1 MRTSTKVT
9 NSDRYISERYFSD
22 KKMTRLRKVMSVIS
36 IVLFMSSVM
45 LVAVKGFNWGLDFTG
60 GVVAEVQLSEQVTKD
75 DLKTKLDAAF
85 QQDVQVVGM
94 AEQDRWTL
102 RYSQLTDAP
111 QPNLVDVLSSVS
123 DQVQVLNSSVV
134 GPQVGQD
141 MVDQGG
147 LAVLV
152 CFLMI
157 MLYLS
162 VRFEWRLALGALAA
176 IIYDVTLILGLFA
189 FTQFEFNLTVLAA
202 VLAILGYSLNDSII
216 IADRV
221 REMLRGNPNG
231 DTDNLLNESVK
242 ATFSRTMVTSGT
254 TLITVSALWLLGGA
268 ALQGFA
274 IALVVGIVSGTWSSV
289 SVGITLPKLLGLQPC
304 HYQVKAPVEV
314 EGEYP

>member
-1 MRTSTKVT
+1 MSTSKMTMS
-9 NSDRYISERYFSD
+9 NRYFSD
-22 KKMTRLRKVMSVIS
+22 SNMTLLRKVMSVIS

-60 GVVAEVQLSEQVTKD
+60 GVVAEVQLSDQVTKD
-75 DLKTKLDAAF
+75 ALKMQLDAAF

-94 AEQDRWTL
+94 AEQDRWTI

-111 QPNLVDVLSSVS
+111 QINLVDALASVS
-123 DQVQVLNSSVV
+123 DQVKVLNSSVV

-176 IIYDVTLILGLFA
+176 IIYDVTIIFGLFA
-189 FTQFEFNLTVLAA
+189 LTQFEFNLTVLAA

-254 TLITVSALWLLGGA
+254 TLLTVSALWLLGGA

-274 IALVVGIVSGTWSSV
+274 IALVVGIASGTWSSI

-304 HYQVKAPVEV
+304 HYQVQPVDEL
-314 EGEYP
+314 EDSRP

>member
-1 MRTSTKVT
+1 MSISNMT
-9 NSDRYISERYFSD
+9 NSNSYVSDRYITDSN
-22 KKMTRLRKVMSVIS
+22 MTRLRKVMSVIS
-36 IVLFMSSVM
+36 IMLFMSSVM

-60 GVVAEVQLSEQVTKD
+60 GVVAEVQLSDQVTKD
-75 DLKTKLDAAF
+75 ALKTKLDTAF

-94 AEQDRWTL
+94 AEQDRWTI
-102 RYSQLTDAP
+102 RYSQLTDDP
-111 QPNLVDVLSSVS
+111 QPNLVDALSSVS
-123 DQVQVLNSSVV
+123 DQVKVLNSSVV

-304 HYQVKAPVEV
+304 HYKVKVPVEV

>member
-1 MRTSTKVT
+1 MSTSKMTI
-9 NSDRYISERYFSD
+9 SDRYFSNSYISD
-22 KKMTRLRKVMSVIS
+22 KNMTRLRKVMSAIS

-60 GVVAEVQLSEQVTKD
+60 GVVAEVQLSDQVTKD
-75 DLKTKLDAAF
+75 ALKTKLNTAF

-94 AEQDRWTL
+94 AEQDRWTI

-111 QPNLVDVLSSVS
+111 QPNLVDALSSVS
-123 DQVQVLNSSVV
+123 DQVKVLNSSVV

>member
-1 MRTSTKVT
+1 MSTSKMTI
-9 NSDRYISERYFSD
+9 SDRYFSNGYISD
-22 KKMTRLRKVMSVIS
+22 KNMTRLRKVMSAIS

-60 GVVAEVQLSEQVTKD
+60 GVVAEVQLSDQVTKD
-75 DLKTKLDAAF
+75 ALKTKLDTAF

-94 AEQDRWTL
+94 AEQDRWTI

-111 QPNLVDVLSSVS
+111 QPNLVDALSSVS
-123 DQVQVLNSSVV
+123 DQVKVLNSSVV

-314 EGEYP
+314 EGEYL

>member
-9 NSDRYISERYFSD
+9 NSERYISDSN
-22 KKMTRLRKVMSVIS
+22 MTRLRKVMSVIS

-60 GVVAEVQLSEQVTKD
+60 GVVAEVQLSDQVTKD
-75 DLKTKLDAAF
+75 GLKTKLDAAF

-111 QPNLVDVLSSVS
+111 QPNLVDALSSVS

-304 HYQVKAPVEV
+304 HYKVKAPVEV

>member
-1 MRTSTKVT
+1 MTI
-9 NSDRYISERYFSD
+9 SDRYFSNSN
-22 KKMTRLRKVMSVIS
+22 MTRLRKVMSVIS

-60 GVVAEVQLSEQVTKD
+60 GVVAEVQLSDQVTKD
-75 DLKTKLDAAF
+75 ALKTKLDTAF

-94 AEQDRWTL
+94 AEQDRWTI

-111 QPNLVDVLSSVS
+111 QPNLVDALSSVS
-123 DQVQVLNSSVV
+123 DQVKVLNSSVV

>member
-1 MRTSTKVT
+1 MTIS
-9 NSDRYISERYFSD
+9 NSS
-22 KKMTRLRKVMSVIS
+22 MTRLRKVMSVIS

-60 GVVAEVQLSEQVTKD
+60 GVVAEVQLSDQVTKD
-75 DLKTKLDAAF
+75 ALKTKLDTAF

-94 AEQDRWTL
+94 AEQDRWTI

-111 QPNLVDVLSSVS
+111 QPNLVDALSSVS
-123 DQVQVLNSSVV
+123 DQVKVLNSSVV

>member
-1 MRTSTKVT
+1 MSTSKMTI
-9 NSDRYISERYFSD
+9 SDRYFSNGYISD
-22 KKMTRLRKVMSVIS
+22 KNMTRLRKVMSAIS

-75 DLKTKLDAAF
+75 ALKTKLDTAF

-94 AEQDRWTL
+94 AEQDRWTI
-102 RYSQLTDAP
+102 RYSQMTDAP
-111 QPNLVDVLSSVS
+111 QPNLVDALSSVS
-123 DQVQVLNSSVV
+123 DQVKVLNSSVV

>member
-1 MRTSTKVT
+1 MSTSTKMT
-9 NSDRYISERYFSD
+9 ISERYFSNSN
-22 KKMTRLRKVMSVIS
+22 MTRLRKVMSVIS

-60 GVVAEVQLSEQVTKD
+60 GVVAEVQLSDQVTKEA
-75 DLKTKLDAAF
+75 LKTKLDTAF

-94 AEQDRWTL
+94 AEQDRWTI

-111 QPNLVDVLSSVS
+111 QTSLVDALASVS
-123 DQVQVLNSSVV
+123 DQMQVLNSSVV

-152 CFLMI
+152 CFIMI

-176 IIYDVTLILGLFA
+176 IIYDVTIILGLFA

-231 DTDNLLNESVK
+231 ETDSLLNESVK

-254 TLITVSALWLLGGA
+254 TLLTVSALWLLGGA

-274 IALVVGIVSGTWSSV
+274 IALVVGILSGTWSSI
-289 SVGITLPKLLGLQPC
+289 SVGITLPKLLGLLPC
-304 HYQVKAPVEV
+304 HYQIKVVDELEDSRP
-314 EGEYP
+314 

>member
-1 MRTSTKVT
+1 MSTSKMTM
-9 NSDRYISERYFSD
+9 SDRYFSD
-22 KKMTRLRKVMSVIS
+22 SNMTLLRKVMSVIS

-60 GVVAEVQLSEQVTKD
+60 GVVAEVQLSDQVTKD
-75 DLKTKLDAAF
+75 VLKAELDAAF

-94 AEQDRWTL
+94 AEQDRWTI
-102 RYSQLTDAP
+102 RYSQLTEAS
-111 QPNLVDVLSSVS
+111 QTSLVDALASVS
-123 DQVQVLNSSVV
+123 DQVKVLNSSVV

-176 IIYDVTLILGLFA
+176 IIYDVTIIFGLFA
-189 FTQFEFNLTVLAA
+189 LTQFEFNLTVLAA

-254 TLITVSALWLLGGA
+254 TLLTVSALWLLGGA

-274 IALVVGIVSGTWSSV
+274 IALVVGIASGTWSSI

-304 HYQVKAPVEV
+304 HYQVKPVDEL
-314 EGEYP
+314 EDSRP

>member
-1 MRTSTKVT
+1 MSISNMTI
-9 NSDRYISERYFSD
+9 SDSN
-22 KKMTRLRKVMSVIS
+22 MTRLRKVMSVIS

-60 GVVAEVQLSEQVTKD
+60 GVVAEVQLSDQVTKD

-94 AEQDRWTL
+94 AEQERWTL

-123 DQVQVLNSSVV
+123 DQVQVLNNSVV

>member
-1 MRTSTKVT
+1 MSTSKMTM
-9 NSDRYISERYFSD
+9 SDRYFSD
-22 KKMTRLRKVMSVIS
+22 SNMTLLRKVMSVIS

-60 GVVAEVQLSEQVTKD
+60 GVVAEVQLSDQVTKD
-75 DLKTKLDAAF
+75 ALKTELDAAF

-94 AEQDRWTL
+94 AEQDRWTI

-111 QPNLVDVLSSVS
+111 QINLVDALASVS
-123 DQVQVLNSSVV
+123 DQVKVLNSSVV

-176 IIYDVTLILGLFA
+176 IIYDVTIIFGLFA
-189 FTQFEFNLTVLAA
+189 LTQFEFNLTVLAA

-221 REMLRGNPNG
+221 REMLRGHPNG

-254 TLITVSALWLLGGA
+254 TLLTVSALWLLGGA

-274 IALVVGIVSGTWSSV
+274 IALVVGIASGTWSSI

-304 HYQVKAPVEV
+304 HYQVKPVDEL
-314 EGEYP
+314 EDSRP

>member
-1 MRTSTKVT
+1 MSISKMTI
-9 NSDRYISERYFSD
+9 SDRYFSNSN
-22 KKMTRLRKVMSVIS
+22 MTRLRKVMSMIS

-75 DLKTKLDAAF
+75 ALKTKLDTAF

-94 AEQDRWTL
+94 AEQDRWTI
-102 RYSQLTDAP
+102 RYSQLTDTP
-111 QPNLVDVLSSVS
+111 QPNLVDALTTVS
-123 DQVQVLNSSVV
+123 EQVKVLNSSVV

-221 REMLRGNPNG
+221 REMLRGNPSG

>member
-1 MRTSTKVT
+1 MSTSKMTM
-9 NSDRYISERYFSD
+9 SDRYFSD
-22 KKMTRLRKVMSVIS
+22 SNMTLLRKVMSVIS

-60 GVVAEVQLSEQVTKD
+60 GVVAEVQLSDQVTKD
-75 DLKTKLDAAF
+75 ALKTKLDAAF

-94 AEQDRWTL
+94 AEQDRWTI
-102 RYSQLTDAP
+102 RYSQLTEGS
-111 QPNLVDVLSSVS
+111 QTSLVDALASVS
-123 DQVQVLNSSVV
+123 DQVKVLNSSVV

-176 IIYDVTLILGLFA
+176 IIYDVTIIFGLFA
-189 FTQFEFNLTVLAA
+189 LTQFEFNLTVLAA

-254 TLITVSALWLLGGA
+254 TLLTVSALWLLGGA

-274 IALVVGIVSGTWSSV
+274 IALVVGIASGTWSSI

-304 HYQVKAPVEV
+304 HYQVKPVDEL
-314 EGEYP
+314 EDSRP

>member
-1 MRTSTKVT
+1 MSTSTKMT
-9 NSDRYISERYFSD
+9 ISERYFSNSN
-22 KKMTRLRKVMSVIS
+22 MTLLRKVMSAIS

-60 GVVAEVQLSEQVTKD
+60 GVVAEVQLSDQVTKD
-75 DLKTKLDAAF
+75 ALKTQLDAAF

-94 AEQDRWTL
+94 AEQDRWTI

-111 QPNLVDVLSSVS
+111 QINLVDALASVS
-123 DQVQVLNSSVV
+123 DQVKVLNSSVV

-176 IIYDVTLILGLFA
+176 IIYDVTIIFGLFA
-189 FTQFEFNLTVLAA
+189 LTQFEFNLTVLAA

-254 TLITVSALWLLGGA
+254 TLLTVSALWLLGGA

-274 IALVVGIVSGTWSSV
+274 IALVVGIASGTWSSI
-289 SVGITLPKLLGLQPC
+289 SVGITLPKLLGLLPC
-304 HYQVKAPVEV
+304 HYEVKPVDEL
-314 EGEYP
+314 EESRP

>member
-9 NSDRYISERYFSD
+9 NSDRYISDSN
-22 KKMTRLRKVMSVIS
+22 MTRLRKVMSVIS

-60 GVVAEVQLSEQVTKD
+60 GVVAEVQLSDQVTKD

-102 RYSQLTDAP
+102 RYSQLTDSP

>member
-9 NSDRYISERYFSD
+9 NSDRYISDSN
-22 KKMTRLRKVMSVIS
+22 MTRLRKVMSVIS
-36 IVLFMSSVM
+36 ILLFMSSVM

-60 GVVAEVQLSEQVTKD
+60 GVVAEVQLSDQVTKD

>member
-1 MRTSTKVT
+1 MSTSKMTM
-9 NSDRYISERYFSD
+9 SDRYFSD
-22 KKMTRLRKVMSVIS
+22 SNMTLLRKVMSVIS

-60 GVVAEVQLSEQVTKD
+60 GVVAEVQLSDQVTKD
-75 DLKTKLDAAF
+75 ALKTELDAAF

-94 AEQDRWTL
+94 AEQDRWTI
-102 RYSQLTDAP
+102 RYSQLTEES
-111 QPNLVDVLSSVS
+111 QISLVDALASVS
-123 DQVQVLNSSVV
+123 DQVKVLNSSVV

-176 IIYDVTLILGLFA
+176 IIYDVTIIFGLFA
-189 FTQFEFNLTVLAA
+189 LTQFEFNLTVLAA

-254 TLITVSALWLLGGA
+254 TLLTVSALWLLGGA

-274 IALVVGIVSGTWSSV
+274 IALVVGIASGTWSSI

-304 HYQVKAPVEV
+304 HYQVKSVDELEDSRP
-314 EGEYP
+314 

>member
-1 MRTSTKVT
+1 MSTSKMTI
-9 NSDRYISERYFSD
+9 SDRYFSNSYISD
-22 KKMTRLRKVMSVIS
+22 KNMTRLRKVMSAIS

-60 GVVAEVQLSEQVTKD
+60 GVVAEVQLSDQVTKD
-75 DLKTKLDAAF
+75 ALKTKLDTAF

-94 AEQDRWTL
+94 AEQDRWTI
-102 RYSQLTDAP
+102 RYSQLTEAP
-111 QPNLVDVLSSVS
+111 QPNLVDALSSVS
-123 DQVQVLNSSVV
+123 DQVKVLNSSVV

>member
-1 MRTSTKVT
+1 MSTSKMI
-9 NSDRYISERYFSD
+9 NSNSNISDRYITDSN
-22 KKMTRLRKVMSVIS
+22 MTRLRKVMSMIS

-60 GVVAEVQLSEQVTKD
+60 GVVAEVQLSDQVTKD
-75 DLKTKLDAAF
+75 ALKTKLDTAF

-94 AEQDRWTL
+94 AEQDRWTI

-111 QPNLVDVLSSVS
+111 QPNLVDALTTVS
-123 DQVQVLNSSVV
+123 DQVKVLNSSVV

-231 DTDNLLNESVK
+231 ETDNLLNESVK

-254 TLITVSALWLLGGA
+254 TLITVSALWLLGGS

-314 EGEYP
+314 EGESP

>member
-1 MRTSTKVT
+1 MSISNMT
-9 NSDRYISERYFSD
+9 NSNSNISDRYISDSN
-22 KKMTRLRKVMSVIS
+22 MTRLRKVMSAIS

-60 GVVAEVQLSEQVTKD
+60 GVVAEVQLSDQVTKD
-75 DLKTKLDAAF
+75 ALKTKLDTAF

-94 AEQDRWTL
+94 AEQDRWTI
-102 RYSQLTDAP
+102 RYSQLTDAA

-176 IIYDVTLILGLFA
+176 IIYDVMLILGLFA

>member
-1 MRTSTKVT
+1 MSTSKMTI
-9 NSDRYISERYFSD
+9 SDRYFSNSN
-22 KKMTRLRKVMSVIS
+22 MTRLRKVMSVIS

-60 GVVAEVQLSEQVTKD
+60 GVVAEVQLSDQVTKD
-75 DLKTKLDAAF
+75 ALKTKLDTAF

-94 AEQDRWTL
+94 AEQDRWTI

-111 QPNLVDVLSSVS
+111 QPNLVDALSSVS
-123 DQVQVLNSSVV
+123 DQVKVLNSSVV

-314 EGEYP
+314 EYP

>member
-1 MRTSTKVT
+1 MSTSKMTIS
-9 NSDRYISERYFSD
+9 NSS
-22 KKMTRLRKVMSVIS
+22 MTRLRKVMSVIS

-60 GVVAEVQLSEQVTKD
+60 GVVAEVQLSDQVTKD
-75 DLKTKLDAAF
+75 ALKTKLDTAF

-94 AEQDRWTL
+94 AEQDRWTI

-111 QPNLVDVLSSVS
+111 QPNLVDALSSVS
-123 DQVQVLNSSVV
+123 DQVKVLNSSVV

>member
-1 MRTSTKVT
+1 MSTSKMTI
-9 NSDRYISERYFSD
+9 SDRYISNSS
-22 KKMTRLRKVMSVIS
+22 MTRLRKVMSVIS

-60 GVVAEVQLSEQVTKD
+60 GVVAEVQLSDQVTKD
-75 DLKTKLDAAF
+75 ALKTKLDTAF

-94 AEQDRWTL
+94 AEQDRWTI
-102 RYSQLTDAP
+102 RYSQLTDAS
-111 QPNLVDVLSSVS
+111 QPNLMDALSSVS
-123 DQVQVLNSSVV
+123 DQVKVLNSSVV

-289 SVGITLPKLLGLQPC
+289 SVGITLPKLLGLKPC

>member
-1 MRTSTKVT
+1 MSTSKMTM
-9 NSDRYISERYFSD
+9 SDRYFSD
-22 KKMTRLRKVMSVIS
+22 SNMTLLRKVMSVIS

-60 GVVAEVQLSEQVTKD
+60 GVVAEVQLSDQVTKD
-75 DLKTKLDAAF
+75 VLKTELDAAF

-94 AEQDRWTL
+94 AEQDRWTI
-102 RYSQLTDAP
+102 RYSQLTEASRTS
-111 QPNLVDVLSSVS
+111 LVDALASVS
-123 DQVQVLNSSVV
+123 DQVKVLNSSVV

-176 IIYDVTLILGLFA
+176 IIYDVTIIFGLFA
-189 FTQFEFNLTVLAA
+189 LTQFEFNLTVLAA

-254 TLITVSALWLLGGA
+254 TLLTVSALWLLGGA

-274 IALVVGIVSGTWSSV
+274 IALVVGIASGTWSSI

-304 HYQVKAPVEV
+304 HYQVKPVDEL
-314 EGEYP
+314 EDSRP

>member
-1 MRTSTKVT
+1 MSTSKMTI
-9 NSDRYISERYFSD
+9 SDRYFSNSN
-22 KKMTRLRKVMSVIS
+22 MTRLRKVMSVIS

-60 GVVAEVQLSEQVTKD
+60 GVVAEVQLSDQVTKD
-75 DLKTKLDAAF
+75 ALKTKLDTAF

-94 AEQDRWTL
+94 AEQDRWTI

-111 QPNLVDVLSSVS
+111 QPNLVDALSSVS
-123 DQVQVLNSSVV
+123 DQVKVLNSSVV

-289 SVGITLPKLLGLQPC
+289 SVGITLPKLLGLRPC

>member
-1 MRTSTKVT
+1 MSISKMTI
-9 NSDRYISERYFSD
+9 SDRYFSNSN
-22 KKMTRLRKVMSVIS
+22 MTRLRKVMSMIS

-45 LVAVKGFNWGLDFTG
+45 LVAIKGFNWGLDFTG

-75 DLKTKLDAAF
+75 ALKTKLDTAF

-94 AEQDRWTL
+94 AEQDRWTI

-111 QPNLVDVLSSVS
+111 QPNLVDALSSVS
-123 DQVQVLNSSVV
+123 DQVKVLNSSVV

-304 HYQVKAPVEV
+304 HYKVKVPVEV

>member
-1 MRTSTKVT
+1 MSTSTKMT
-9 NSDRYISERYFSD
+9 ISERYFSNSN
-22 KKMTRLRKVMSVIS
+22 MTLLRKVMSVIS

-60 GVVAEVQLSEQVTKD
+60 GVVAEVQLSDQVTKD
-75 DLKTKLDAAF
+75 ALKTQLDAAF

-94 AEQDRWTL
+94 AEQDRWTI
-102 RYSQLTDAP
+102 RYSQITDVP
-111 QPNLVDVLSSVS
+111 QINLVDALASVS
-123 DQVQVLNSSVV
+123 DQVKVLNSSVV

-176 IIYDVTLILGLFA
+176 IIYDVTIIFGLFA
-189 FTQFEFNLTVLAA
+189 LTQFEFNLTVLAA

-254 TLITVSALWLLGGA
+254 TLLTVSALWLLGGA

-274 IALVVGIVSGTWSSV
+274 IALVVGIASGTWSSI

-304 HYQVKAPVEV
+304 HYQVKSPVEV

>member
-1 MRTSTKVT
+1 MSTSNMTI
-9 NSDRYISERYFSD
+9 SDRYISDSN
-22 KKMTRLRKVMSVIS
+22 MTRLRKVMSMIS

-60 GVVAEVQLSEQVTKD
+60 GVVAEVQLSDQVTKD
-75 DLKTKLDAAF
+75 ALKTKLDTAF

-94 AEQDRWTL
+94 AEQDRWTI

-111 QPNLVDVLSSVS
+111 QPNLVDALTTVS
-123 DQVQVLNSSVV
+123 DQVKVLNSSVV

-231 DTDNLLNESVK
+231 ETDNLLNESVK

-254 TLITVSALWLLGGA
+254 TLITVSALWLLGGS

>member
-1 MRTSTKVT
+1 MSTSKMTI
-9 NSDRYISERYFSD
+9 SDRYFSNSN
-22 KKMTRLRKVMSVIS
+22 MTRLRKVMSVIS

-60 GVVAEVQLSEQVTKD
+60 GVVAEVQLSDQVTKD
-75 DLKTKLDAAF
+75 ALKTKLDTAF

-94 AEQDRWTL
+94 AEQDRWTI

-111 QPNLVDVLSSVS
+111 QPKLVDALSSVS
-123 DQVQVLNSSVV
+123 DQVKVLNSSVV

>member
-1 MRTSTKVT
+1 MSISKMTI
-9 NSDRYISERYFSD
+9 SDRYLSD
-22 KKMTRLRKVMSVIS
+22 KNMTRLRKVMSMIS

-75 DLKTKLDAAF
+75 ALKTKLDTAF

-94 AEQDRWTL
+94 AEQDRWTI
-102 RYSQLTDAP
+102 RYSQLTDTP
-111 QPNLVDVLSSVS
+111 QPNLVDALTTVS
-123 DQVQVLNSSVV
+123 DQVKVLNSSVV

-254 TLITVSALWLLGGA
+254 TLITVSALWLLGGS

-304 HYQVKAPVEV
+304 HYKIKPAVEV

>member
-1 MRTSTKVT
+1 MSTSKMTI
-9 NSDRYISERYFSD
+9 SDRYFSNSN
-22 KKMTRLRKVMSVIS
+22 MIRLRKVMSVIS

-60 GVVAEVQLSEQVTKD
+60 GVVAEVQLSDQVTKD
-75 DLKTKLDAAF
+75 ALKTKLDTAF

-94 AEQDRWTL
+94 AEQDRWTI

-111 QPNLVDVLSSVS
+111 QPNLVDALSSVS
-123 DQVQVLNSSVV
+123 DQVKVLNSSVV

-242 ATFSRTMVTSGT
+242 ATFSRTMVAYMTLMSIFHSLASFLLTSSKHTSYHEG
-254 TLITVSALWLLGGA
+254 LPAQS
-268 ALQGFA
+268 
-274 IALVVGIVSGTWSSV
+274 IVF
-289 SVGITLPKLLGLQPC
+289 
-304 HYQVKAPVEV
+304 
-314 EGEYP
+314 

>member
-1 MRTSTKVT
+1 MSTSKMTMS
-9 NSDRYISERYFSD
+9 NRYFSD
-22 KKMTRLRKVMSVIS
+22 SNMTILRKVMSVIS

-60 GVVAEVQLSEQVTKD
+60 GVVAEVQLSDQVTKD
-75 DLKTKLDAAF
+75 ALKTQLDAAF

-94 AEQDRWTL
+94 AEQDRWTI

-111 QPNLVDVLSSVS
+111 QINLVDALASVS
-123 DQVQVLNSSVV
+123 DQVKVLNSSVV

-176 IIYDVTLILGLFA
+176 IIYDVTIIFGLFA
-189 FTQFEFNLTVLAA
+189 LTQFEFNLTVLAA

-254 TLITVSALWLLGGA
+254 TLLTVSALWLLGGA

-274 IALVVGIVSGTWSSV
+274 IALVVGIASGTWSSI

-304 HYQVKAPVEV
+304 HYQVQPVDELEDRDRKSV
-314 EGEYP
+314 V

>member
-1 MRTSTKVT
+1 MSTSKMTI
-9 NSDRYISERYFSD
+9 SDRYFSD
-22 KKMTRLRKVMSVIS
+22 SNMTLLRKVMSVIS

-60 GVVAEVQLSEQVTKD
+60 GVVAEVQLSDQVTKD
-75 DLKTKLDAAF
+75 ALKTELDAAF

-94 AEQDRWTL
+94 AEQDRWTI
-102 RYSQLTDAP
+102 RYSQLTEES
-111 QPNLVDVLSSVS
+111 QISLVDALASVS
-123 DQVQVLNSSVV
+123 DQVKVLNSSVV

-176 IIYDVTLILGLFA
+176 IIYDVTIIFGLFA
-189 FTQFEFNLTVLAA
+189 LTQFEFNLTVLAA

-254 TLITVSALWLLGGA
+254 TLLTVSALWLLGGA

-274 IALVVGIVSGTWSSV
+274 IALVVGIASGTWSSI

-304 HYQVKAPVEV
+304 HYQVKPVDEL
-314 EGEYP
+314 EDSRP

>member
-1 MRTSTKVT
+1 MSISKMTI
-9 NSDRYISERYFSD
+9 SDRYFSNSN
-22 KKMTRLRKVMSVIS
+22 MTRLRKVMSAIS

-60 GVVAEVQLSEQVTKD
+60 GVVAEVQLSDQVTKD
-75 DLKTKLDAAF
+75 ALKTKLDTAF

-94 AEQDRWTL
+94 AEQDRWTI

-111 QPNLVDVLSSVS
+111 QPNLVDALSSVS
-123 DQVQVLNSSVV
+123 DQVKVLNSSVV

>member
-1 MRTSTKVT
+1 MSISNMTIS
-9 NSDRYISERYFSD
+9 NSS
-22 KKMTRLRKVMSVIS
+22 MTRLRKVMSVIS

-60 GVVAEVQLSEQVTKD
+60 GVVAEVQLSDQVTKD
-75 DLKTKLDAAF
+75 ALKTKLDTAF

-94 AEQDRWTL
+94 AEQDRWTI

-111 QPNLVDVLSSVS
+111 QPNLVDALSSVS
-123 DQVQVLNSSVV
+123 DQVKVLNSSVV

-274 IALVVGIVSGTWSSV
+274 IALDTFCSKYFIKFNQFSSN
-289 SVGITLPKLLGLQPC
+289 
-304 HYQVKAPVEV
+304 
-314 EGEYP
+314 

>member
-1 MRTSTKVT
+1 MSISNMT
-9 NSDRYISERYFSD
+9 NSNSYVSDRYITDSN
-22 KKMTRLRKVMSVIS
+22 MTRLRKVMSVIS
-36 IVLFMSSVM
+36 IMLFMSSVM

-60 GVVAEVQLSEQVTKD
+60 GVVAEVQLSDQVTKD
-75 DLKTKLDAAF
+75 ALKTKLDTAF

-94 AEQDRWTL
+94 AEQDRWTI

-111 QPNLVDVLSSVS
+111 QPNLVDALSSVS
-123 DQVQVLNSSVV
+123 DQVKVLNSSVV

>member
-1 MRTSTKVT
+1 MSISKMTI
-9 NSDRYISERYFSD
+9 SDSS
-22 KKMTRLRKVMSVIS
+22 MTRLRKVMSVIS

-60 GVVAEVQLSEQVTKD
+60 GVVAEVQLSDQVTKD
-75 DLKTKLDAAF
+75 ALKTKLDTAF

-94 AEQDRWTL
+94 AEQDRWTI

-111 QPNLVDVLSSVS
+111 QPNLVDALSSVS
-123 DQVQVLNSSVV
+123 DQVKVLNSSVV